1 MIYLALVFIVV
12 GVALFVA
19 APLFE
24 STRGAGKARVDLERS
39 RLEHE
44 RALAVQA
51 LRDLEFDHEMRK
63 LSEQDWAELRRNLEE
78 RALRAMAE
86 LERLDKAAD
95 RRGARRTAVRVADGG
110 PTQLQSAKFCP
121 ACGTPITLRA
131 KFCAQCG
138 APLKF
143 PDSRHDAISHG

>member
-1 MIYLALVFIVV
+1 MIYLALFLIVV

-24 STRGAGKARVDLERS
+24 TATAGGPGDADSERS

-63 LSEQDWAELRRNLEE
+63 LSEQDWSELRQTLEA
-78 RALRAMAE
+78 RALRAMAA
-86 LERLDKAAD
+86 LEKLDQAAAD
-95 RRGARRTAVRVADGG
+95 RGLRARKRPVRIADAPTGG
-110 PTQLQSAKFCP
+110 RPRFCP
-121 ACGTPITLRA
+121 ECGQPLTA
-131 KFCAQCG
+131 GANFCGQCG
-138 APLKF
+138 GALKF
-143 PDSRHDAISHG
+143 PENQQDARSHG